1 MSQMF
6 QKAGKRIK
14 RHTSQR
20 LNLVHIK
27 AQYAEH
33 ADLCCDVT
41 KVLSAI
47 CLRQLVFSNR
57 AISRETNQIF
67 AVLRIAYVSLWST
80 DHSFEP
86 NHLSRQP
93 GAWDSQGQRTLSE
106 RRMLADSRSQ
116 LVVIFPDEMSPLAHR
131 PSIWT

>member
-1 MSQMF
+1 MF

-47 CLRQLVFSNR
+47 CLRQLVFLIER
-57 AISRETNQIF
+57 YQ
-67 AVLRIAYVSLWST
+67 
-80 DHSFEP
+80 
-86 NHLSRQP
+86 
-93 GAWDSQGQRTLSE
+93 E
-106 RRMLADSRSQ
+106 RRTKFLQ
-116 LVVIFPDEMSPLAHR
+116 FFV
-131 PSIWT
+131 